1 MLYEHQLVKHNSTI
15 HNNKISLYSAKD
27 RKDIKK
33 MSENFPISEYYRV
46 DELLTHLSI
55 GEALVT
61 LLNENGQPTMLC
73 VFLFL
78 LPLRYLLL
86 SLEPFV

>member
-1 MLYEHQLVKHNSTI
+1 
-15 HNNKISLYSAKD
+15 
-27 RKDIKK
+27 
-33 MSENFPISEYYRV
+33 MSENFPISEYYCV

-73 VFLFL
+73 VFHL
-78 LPLRYLLL
+78 LSRYLLL
-86 SLEPFV
+86 SLEQFV